1 MLSGSGTAKPATAN
15 TTSAQPRQEVLAPLV
30 PSLITAAGTDRP
42 DIAIRLAAPVEMA
55 LVAPIDLSAARRLES
70 SMTVSTVVRAFESQP
85 LMAGVFVMTPDSV
98 SVIGL
103 GEDTRNSINA
113 KLDETDAR
121 LRDEILAPPQ
131 TVGDGLT
138 LSSLSVQS
146 TAAAVSAGILWWLV
160 NGGTLLWIVLAYG
173 PLARTFDPLP
183 ILARERDDEDADDGV
198 ADPQE
203 PLDVPTLF
211 DEPNAPS
218 PAHTPVSGD
227 SSRAPAAIVESA

>member
-42 DIAIRLAAPVEMA
+42 DIAIRLAAPVEVA

-98 SVIGL
+98 SVMGL
-103 GEDTRNSINA
+103 GDDTRNSIDA
-113 KLDETDAR
+113 KPDETQSR
-121 LRDEILAPPQ
+121 LRVEILAPPQ
-131 TVGDGLT
+131 TVDDELL

-146 TAAAVSAGILWWLV
+146 TAAAVSAGVLWWLV

-183 ILARERDDEDADDGV
+183 ILARERSDEDADDGV
-198 ADPQE
+198 ADPQD

-211 DEPNAPS
+211 DDPNASS
-218 PAHTPVSGD
+218 PAHTPVSGNP
-227 SSRAPAAIVESA
+227 SGEPAAIVESA